1 MLQRSQNKKTKIPFI
16 YEKNRDLC
24 MKEET
29 DPVDLLQRHERYP
42 CTFMHFAIDG
52 TIECRLWSLLRLHQL
67 YVAHFTAVAAN

>member
-1 MLQRSQNKKTKIPFI
+1 
-16 YEKNRDLC
+16 

-42 CTFMHFAIDG
+42 CTLMHFAIDG